1 MKSFMWVS
9 HEIGDVVF
17 LWEWDMKKDNES
29 ERKALSQEEQVE
41 KLCCIINDVVDD
53 VEHDS

>member
-1 MKSFMWVS
+1 
-9 HEIGDVVF
+9 
-17 LWEWDMKKDNES
+17 MKKDNES

-41 KLCCIINDVVDD
+41 KLYCIINDGVDD